1 MPLDPFFALWAVVGI
16 GRLTRPSAGA
26 DAWRTALPPL
36 ALVVLSVL
44 TLNTWATLYALS
56 VQNIDAVQVALGRWV
71 RAHVP
76 PGAPVATHDVGAIGY
91 LSHRPV
97 VDIEGLVTPPFIALK
112 REQPTARRAR
122 DVYAEIKRD
131 GARYLIIIPPAFPWL
146 AAEPGLR
153 RVYSVSVRHNVI
165 LPASTMAVYKV
176 QGIGDR
182 R

>member
-1 MPLDPFFALWAVVGI
+1 VGI
-16 GRLTRPSAGA
+16 GRLTRPSA

-44 TLNTWATLYALS
+44 SLSNWANLYALS
-56 VQNIDAVQVALGRWV
+56 VQNIDDVQVALGRWV
-71 RAHVP
+71 RRHVP
-76 PGAPVATHDVGAIGY
+76 PGVAVATHDVGAIGY
-91 LSHRPV
+91 LSNRPV

-131 GARYLIIIPPAFPWL
+131 GARYLIIFPSAFPWL

-153 RVYSVSVRHNVI
+153 RVYSVAVRHNVI
-165 LPASTMAVYKV
+165 LPASTMAVYRL
-176 QGIGDR
+176 Q
-182 R
+182 